1 MSTFYFL
8 QKSSLALYSHLVDA
22 PERRDIDGLAT
33 DGAGA
38 TDAGGVLAGAG
49 VDDGVHQHLQGVLK
63 REEGMR

>member
-1 MSTFYFL
+1 M
-8 QKSSLALYSHLVDA
+8 APIPHLVDA

-49 VDDGVHQHLQGVLK
+49 VDDGVHQHLKGVLK
-63 REEGMR
+63 TKH